1 MLKRLLPLLILAI
14 GIAGFMALRLTR
26 PEPPPAVPQERSW
39 RVEALTV
46 ARAEHVPV
54 LPLFGELVA
63 PERVSLVAPIAARV
77 AERPVRDGQRVSE
90 GTLLVALDDADLLPP
105 LHQAEAEVADLE
117 AQVANERLRHENDRR
132 ALERERELL
141 ASANRQLER
150 NRSLV
155 ERNLASQAD
164 LDNASDAVSRARLSV
179 TTRESAV
186 AEHPSRLASLEA
198 RLARARAT
206 LASARRD
213 VDRGRVLAPFDGVVT
228 AVAVAPGDQVA
239 VRAPLLSLYS
249 AEGLE
254 LRARVPHR
262 FQAELAASLARGES
276 LVATAEEG
284 GQRFVLSGLAGDSDP
299 AGTEAI
305 LTLDGQADGLRPG
318 ALVAVLLDRPAV
330 ANALAVPFA
339 ALHGSDLLY
348 RIDDDSR
355 LERQRVERLGE
366 TLGPDGERWLLVRA
380 TGLGEGLAE
389 GDRVIAT
396 HLPNAM
402 QGLRVETASDLLE
415 ETPDEPSVEEAGQ

>member
-1 MLKRLLPLLILAI
+1 MLKRLLPLLILAF
-14 GIAGFMALRLTR
+14 GIAGFMGLRLTR

-46 ARAEHVPV
+46 APGEHVPV

-77 AERPVRDGQRVSE
+77 AERPVRDGQRVGE

-105 LHQAEAEVADLE
+105 LRQAEAEVADLE

-132 ALERERELL
+132 ALEGESALL

-164 LDNASDAVSRARLSV
+164 LDAARDAVARARLSV

-198 RLARARAT
+198 RLARARAAQET
-206 LASARRD
+206 ARRD
-213 VDRGRVLAPFDGVVT
+213 RERGRVLAPFDGVVT
-228 AVAVAPGDQVA
+228 GVQVAPGDQVA
-239 VRAPLLSLYS
+239 ARAPLLSLFP

-254 LRARVPHR
+254 LRARVPSR
-262 FQAELAASLARGES
+262 YQAELAEHLERGES
-276 LVATAEEG
+276 LGATAVEG
-284 GQRFVLSGLAGDSDP
+284 GQRFVLSGLAGESDP

-305 LTLDGQADGLRPG
+305 LTLVGEASGLRPG
-318 ALVAVLLDRPAV
+318 ALVAVLLERPPV
-330 ANALAVPFA
+330 ADALAVPFA

-348 RIDDDSR
+348 RIDDVSR
-355 LERQRVERLGE
+355 LERARVERLGE
-366 TLGPDGERWLLVRA
+366 TLGPNGERWLLVRA
-380 TGLGEGLAE
+380 PGLTA

-402 QGLRVETASDLLE
+402 QGLRVDVAEVLPEETAE
-415 ETPDEPSVEEAGQ
+415 ESAR

>member
-1 MLKRLLPLLILAI
+1 MLKRLLPLLILAL

-26 PEPPPAVPQERSW
+26 PEPPPAVPEERSW

-46 ARAEHVPV
+46 AHAEHVPV

-63 PERVSLVAPIAARV
+63 PERVSLVAPIGARV
-77 AERPVRDGQRVSE
+77 AERPVRDGQRVSA

-105 LHQAEAEVADLE
+105 LNQAEAEVADLE
-117 AQVANERLRHENDRR
+117 AQLDNERLRHANDRQ
-132 ALERERELL
+132 ALAREQEIL

-155 ERNLASQAD
+155 ERNLASKAD
-164 LDNASDAVSRARLSV
+164 LDTARDAVAQARLSV

-198 RLARARAT
+198 RLSRAR
-206 LASARRD
+206 SAQETAQRD
-213 VDRGRVLAPFDGVVT
+213 LDRGRVLAPFDGVVSG
-228 AVAVAPGDQVA
+228 VQVAPGDQVA
-239 VRAPLLSLYS
+239 ARAPLLSLFP
-249 AEGLE
+249 ADGLE
-254 LRARVPHR
+254 LRARVPSR
-262 FQAELAASLARGES
+262 YQSELAERLEQGEP
-276 LVATAEEG
+276 LGATVVEG
-284 GQRFVLSGLAGDSDP
+284 GQRFTLSGLAGESDP

-305 LTLDGQADGLRPG
+305 LTLDGAAAGLRPG
-318 ALVAVLLDRPAV
+318 ALVAVLLERPAV
-330 ANALAVPFA
+330 ADALAVPFA

-355 LERQRVERLGE
+355 LQRHRVERLGE

-380 TGLGEGLAE
+380 AGQGEGLAE

-402 QGLRVETASDLLE
+402 QGLRVEVAE
-415 ETPDEPSVEEAGQ
+415 ETAAEEASQ

>member
-1 MLKRLLPLLILAI
+1 MLKRLLPLLILAL

-26 PEPPPAVPQERSW
+26 PEPPPAVPEERSW

-46 ARAEHVPV
+46 AHAEHVPV

-77 AERPVRDGQRVSE
+77 AERPVRDGQRVSA

-105 LHQAEAEVADLE
+105 LRQAEAEVADLE
-117 AQVANERLRHENDRR
+117 AQVENERLRHENDRR
-132 ALERERELL
+132 ALAREQELL
-141 ASANRQLER
+141 ESAERQVER

-164 LDNASDAVSRARLSV
+164 LDAARDAVAQARLSV
-179 TTRESAV
+179 TTRESAL

-198 RLARARAT
+198 RLSRAR
-206 LASARRD
+206 SAQEEAQRD
-213 VDRGRVLAPFDGVVT
+213 LDRGRVLAPFDGVVSG
-228 AVAVAPGDQVA
+228 VQVAPGDQVA
-239 VRAPLLSLYS
+239 ARAPLLSLFP
-249 AEGLE
+249 ADGLE
-254 LRARVPHR
+254 LRARVPSR
-262 FQAELAASLARGES
+262 YQVELAERLEEGEP
-276 LVATAEEG
+276 LGATAVEG
-284 GQRFVLSGLAGDSDP
+284 GQRFTLSGLAGDGDP

-305 LTLDGQADGLRPG
+305 LTLDGAASGLRPG
-318 ALVAVLLDRPAV
+318 ALVAVLLERPAV
-330 ANALAVPFA
+330 ADALAVPFA

-355 LERQRVERLGE
+355 LQRQRVERLGE

-380 TGLGEGLAE
+380 EEGGEGLAE
-389 GDRVIAT
+389 GDRVVAT

-402 QGLRVETASDLLE
+402 QGLRVEVAE
-415 ETPDEPSVEEAGQ
+415 ETAAEEAGQ

>member
-1 MLKRLLPLLILAI
+1 MLKRLLPLLILALGI
-14 GIAGFMALRLTR
+14 GGFMALRLTR
-26 PEPPPAVPQERSW
+26 PEAPPAVPEERSW

-46 ARAEHVPV
+46 AHAEHVPV

-77 AERPVRDGQRVSE
+77 AERPVRDGQRVEE
-90 GTLLVALDDADLLPP
+90 GALLVALDDADLLPP
-105 LHQAEAEVADLE
+105 LRQAEAEEADLE
-117 AQVANERLRHENDRR
+117 AQVENERLRHDNDRR

-155 ERNLASQAD
+155 ERNLASQVE
-164 LDNASDAVSRARLSV
+164 LDTARDAVAQARLSV

-186 AEHPSRLASLEA
+186 AEHPSRLASLAA
-198 RLARARAT
+198 RLARAQAALET
-206 LASARRD
+206 AQRD
-213 VDRGRVLAPFDGVVT
+213 RERGRVLAPFDGVVSG
-228 AVAVAPGDQVA
+228 VQVAPGDQVA
-239 VRAPLLSLYS
+239 ARAPLLSFYS
-249 AEGLE
+249 AQGLE

-262 FQAELAASLARGES
+262 FQAELAASLERGET
-276 LVATAEEG
+276 LAATAEEG

-305 LTLDGQADGLRPG
+305 FTLDGEASGLRPG
-318 ALVAVLLDRPAV
+318 ALVAVLLERPAV
-330 ANALAVPFA
+330 FDALAVPFA

-355 LERQRVERLGE
+355 LQRQRVERLGE
-366 TLGPDGERWLLVRA
+366 TLGPDGERWLLVR
-380 TGLGEGLAE
+380 TDDRDGGLTEG
-389 GDRVIAT
+389 GRVIVT

-402 QGLRVETASDLLE
+402 QGLRVEVAEEQLE
-415 ETPDEPSVEEAGQ
+415 SRDEGSGQ

>member
-1 MLKRLLPLLILAI
+1 MLKRLLPLLILAL

-26 PEPPPAVPQERSW
+26 PEPPPAVPEERSW

-46 ARAEHVPV
+46 AHAEHVPV

-77 AERPVRDGQRVSE
+77 AERPVRDGQRVGA

-105 LHQAEAEVADLE
+105 LRQAEAEVADLE
-117 AQVANERLRHENDRR
+117 AQVANERLRHDNDRR

-164 LDNASDAVSRARLSV
+164 LDTARDAVAQARLSV

-198 RLARARAT
+198 RLSRARSAQET
-206 LASARRD
+206 ARRD
-213 VDRGRVLAPFDGVVT
+213 LDRGRVLAPFDGVVSG
-228 AVAVAPGDQVA
+228 VQVAPGDQVA
-239 VRAPLLSLYS
+239 ARAPLLSLFP
-249 AEGLE
+249 ADGLE
-254 LRARVPHR
+254 LRARVPSR
-262 FQAELAASLARGES
+262 YQTELAERLEGGEP
-276 LVATAEEG
+276 LGATAVEG
-284 GQRFVLSGLAGDSDP
+284 GQRFTLSGLAGDGDP

-305 LTLDGQADGLRPG
+305 LTLDGAASGLRPG
-318 ALVAVLLDRPAV
+318 ALVAVLLERPAV
-330 ANALAVPFA
+330 ADALAVPFA

-355 LERQRVERLGE
+355 LERARVERLGE

-380 TGLGEGLAE
+380 VDGGEGLVD
-389 GDRVIAT
+389 GDRVVAT

-402 QGLRVETASDLLE
+402 QGLRVEVAE
-415 ETPDEPSVEEAGQ
+415 ETAAEEAGQ

>member
-1 MLKRLLPLLILAI
+1 MLKRLLPLLILAL

-26 PEPPPAVPQERSW
+26 PEAPPAVPEERSW

-46 ARAEHVPV
+46 AHAEHVPV

-105 LHQAEAEVADLE
+105 LRQAEAELADLE
-117 AQVANERLRHENDRR
+117 AQVANERLRHDNDRR

-155 ERNLASQAD
+155 ERNMASQAE
-164 LDNASDAVSRARLSV
+164 LDNARDAVARARLNV
-179 TTRESAV
+179 TTLESAV
-186 AEHPSRLASLEA
+186 AEHPSRRASLEA
-198 RLARARAT
+198 RLARAR
-206 LASARRD
+206 SAQETAQRD
-213 VDRGRVLAPFDGVVT
+213 LERGRVLAPFDGVVSG
-228 AVAVAPGDQVA
+228 VQVAPGDQVA
-239 VRAPLLSLYS
+239 ARAPLLSLFP
-249 AEGLE
+249 ADGLE

-262 FQAELAASLARGES
+262 FQTELAASLERGET
-276 LVATAEEG
+276 LGATAEEG

-305 LTLDGQADGLRPG
+305 LTLDGQASGLRPG
-318 ALVAVLLDRPAV
+318 ALVAVLLERPTV
-330 ANALAVPFA
+330 SDALAVPFA

-355 LERQRVERLGE
+355 LQRLRVERLGE

-380 TGLGEGLAE
+380 AGAVERLAA

-402 QGLRVETASDLLE
+402 QGLRVEVAEDQ
-415 ETPDEPSVEEAGQ
+415 DENLTENLAEEAGQ

>member
-46 ARAEHVPV
+46 ALGEHVPV

-77 AERPVRDGQRVSE
+77 AERPVSDGQRVEE
-90 GTLLVALDDADLLPP
+90 GALLVALDDADLLPP
-105 LHQAEAEVADLE
+105 LRQAEAEVADLE
-117 AQVANERLRHENDRR
+117 AQVENERIRHENDRR
-132 ALERERELL
+132 ALERESELL

-164 LDNASDAVSRARLSV
+164 LDSARDAVARARLSV
-179 TTRESAV
+179 TSRESAV

-206 LASARRD
+206 QETARRD
-213 VDRGRVLAPFDGVVT
+213 RERGRVLAPFDGVVT
-228 AVAVAPGDQVA
+228 AVQVAPGDQVA
-239 VRAPLLSLYS
+239 ARAPLLSLY
-249 AEGLE
+249 ATEGLE
-254 LRARVPHR
+254 LRARVPYR
-262 FQAELAASLARGES
+262 YQAELAARLEQGEP
-276 LVATAEEG
+276 LVATAEG
-284 GQRFVLSGLAGDSDP
+284 GDQRFVLSRLAGDSDP

-305 LTLDGQADGLRPG
+305 LALSGPALGLRPG
-318 ALVAVLLDRPAV
+318 ALVAVLLERPAV
-330 ANALAVPFA
+330 TGALAVPFA

-380 TGLGEGLAE
+380 AGLVE

-402 QGLRVETASDLLE
+402 QGLRVDVAEDPA
-415 ETPDEPSVEEAGQ
+415 VEAVRP

>member
-1 MLKRLLPLLILAI
+1 MLKRLLPLLILAL

-46 ARAEHVPV
+46 AHAEHVPV
-54 LPLFGELVA
+54 LQLFGELVA
-63 PERVSLVAPIAARV
+63 PERVSLAAPIAARV
-77 AERPVRDGQRVSE
+77 AERPVRDGQRVAE
-90 GTLLVALDDADLLPP
+90 GALLVALDDADLLPP
-105 LHQAEAEVADLE
+105 LRQAEAEVADLE
-117 AQVANERLRHENDRR
+117 AQAENERLRHANDRQ
-132 ALERERELL
+132 ALAREQEIL

-164 LDNASDAVSRARLSV
+164 LDAARDAVARARLSV

-206 LASARRD
+206 LETAGRD
-213 VDRGRVLAPFDGVVT
+213 RERGRVLAPFDGVVT
-228 AVAVAPGDQVA
+228 GVQVAPGDQVA
-239 VRAPLLSLYS
+239 ARAPLLSLYPG
-249 AEGLE
+249 EGLE
-254 LRARVPHR
+254 LRARVPSR
-262 FQAELAASLARGES
+262 FQAELAASLERGEP
-276 LVATAEEG
+276 LHATAEEG
-284 GQRFVLSGLAGDSDP
+284 GQRFVLSGLAGESDP

-305 LTLDGQADGLRPG
+305 LALDGPAAGLRPG
-318 ALVAVLLDRPAV
+318 ALVAVLLERPAL
-330 ANALAVPFA
+330 ADTLAVPFA

-348 RIDDDSR
+348 RIDDDAR
-355 LERQRVERLGE
+355 LERARVERLGE
-366 TLGPDGERWLLVRA
+366 TIGPDGERWLLVRA
-380 TGLGEGLAE
+380 PGLAA

-402 QGLRVETASDLLE
+402 QGLRVEVAE
-415 ETPDEPSVEEAGQ
+415 APAVEEAGQ

>member
-1 MLKRLLPLLILAI
+1 MLKRLLPLLILAL

-46 ARAEHVPV
+46 AHAEHVPV

-77 AERPVRDGQRVSE
+77 AERPVRDGQRVDA

-105 LHQAEAEVADLE
+105 LRQAEAEVADLE
-117 AQVANERLRHENDRR
+117 AQVANERLRHDNDRR
-132 ALERERELL
+132 ALEGERELL

-164 LDNASDAVSRARLSV
+164 LDAARDAVARARLSV
-179 TTRESAV
+179 TTRESAL
-186 AEHPSRLASLEA
+186 AEHPTRLASLEA

-206 LASARRD
+206 RD
-213 VDRGRVLAPFDGVVT
+213 TAQRDRERGRVLAPFAGVVT
-228 AVAVAPGDQVA
+228 NVEVAPGDQVA
-239 VRAPLLSLYS
+239 ARAPLLSLYP

-254 LRARVPHR
+254 LRARVPSR
-262 FQAELAASLARGES
+262 YQAELAERLEHGEP

-284 GQRFVLSGLAGDSDP
+284 GQRFVLQRLAGDSDP

-305 LTLDGQADGLRPG
+305 LALDGPAAGLRPG
-318 ALVAVLLDRPAV
+318 ALVAVLLERPAV
-330 ANALAVPFA
+330 ANALAVPFS

-348 RIDDDSR
+348 RIDEDAR

-366 TLGPDGERWLLVRA
+366 TRGPDGERWQLVRA
-380 TGLGEGLAE
+380 PGLAE

-402 QGLRVETASDLLE
+402 QGLRVEVAE
-415 ETPDEPSVEEAGQ
+415 IPAVEGAHR

>member
-1 MLKRLLPLLILAI
+1 MLKRLLPLLILAL

-46 ARAEHVPV
+46 AFADHVPV
-54 LPLFGELVA
+54 LPLFGEVVA
-63 PERVSLVAPIAARV
+63 PERVSVVASVAARV

-90 GTLLVALDDADLLPP
+90 GDLLVALDDADLLPS
-105 LHQAEAEVADLE
+105 LRQAEAEVADLE
-117 AQVANERLRHENDRR
+117 AQGENERLRHENDRL
-132 ALERERELL
+132 AFERERELL
-141 ASANRQLER
+141 ASAQRQLER

-164 LDNASDAVSRARLSV
+164 LDTARDAVARARLSV

-198 RLARARAT
+198 RLARAQAALAT
-206 LASARRD
+206 ARRD
-213 VDRGRVLAPFDGVVT
+213 AARGRVLAPFDGVVT
-228 AVAVAPGDQVA
+228 DVAVAPGDQVA
-239 VRAPLLSLYS
+239 ARAPLLSLYP

-254 LRARVPHR
+254 LRARVPSR
-262 FQAELAASLARGES
+262 FQAELAES
-276 LVATAEEG
+276 LEQGEPRLAVAEEG
-284 GQRFVLSGLAGDSDP
+284 GQRFVLSRLAGESDP

-305 LTLDGQADGLRPG
+305 LALDGPAAGLRPG
-318 ALVAVLLDRPAV
+318 ALVAVLLERPAV
-330 ANALAVPFA
+330 ADALAVPFA

-348 RIDDDSR
+348 RIDDDDR
-355 LERQRVERLGE
+355 LERARVERLGE
-366 TLGPDGERWLLVRA
+366 TRGPDGQRWLLVR
-380 TGLGEGLAE
+380 GDGLAA

-402 QGLRVETASDLLE
+402 QGLRVEVADAAGAMGE
-415 ETPDEPSVEEAGQ
+415 EPSP